1 MMRLVKLLINQGYHL
16 YFDNFYTSVTLVKD
30 LFCLMLP
37 ATGTA
42 AENRRGFPNSIKNNK
57 TVGKKRA
64 EGKHEMEK
72 GWSLS
77 SFTVER

>member
-30 LFCLMLP
+30 LFCPMLS

-42 AENRRGFPNSIKNNK
+42 AENRRGFPNSIKHNK
-57 TVGKKRA
+57 TVGKRA

>member
-1 MMRLVKLLINQGYHL
+1 
-16 YFDNFYTSVTLVKD
+16 
-30 LFCLMLP
+30 MLS

-42 AENRRGFPNSIKNNK
+42 AENRRGFPNSIKHNK
-57 TVGKKRA
+57 TVGKRA